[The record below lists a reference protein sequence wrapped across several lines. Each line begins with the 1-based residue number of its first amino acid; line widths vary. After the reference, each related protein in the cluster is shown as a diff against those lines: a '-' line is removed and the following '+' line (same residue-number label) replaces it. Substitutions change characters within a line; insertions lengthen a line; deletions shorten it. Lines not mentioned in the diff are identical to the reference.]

1 MVTKPLWRPEVD
13 SIVRLTG
20 KASVRAYYGGGRATR
35 QTVSRPQG
43 EMQAK
48 LDAAAA
54 IRSPPE

>member
-1 MVTKPLWRPEVD
+1 MVTKPLWRPEAD

-35 QTVSRPQG
+35 QTVSRPRG

-48 LDAAAA
+48 LDAAA
-54 IRSPPE
+54 IRSPPG